1 MMNSEQ
7 DKDAAIRTYTGNPK
21 FRDLLKKILG
31 GSDTRKRVDNFLDT
45 QDQMMAQNFNNPAG
59 LPQDLYE
66 ATMRQYGR
74 KEFGDYTTDDMK
86 LIIEAQK
93 NKGLVWQMFS
103 KQYRERYKDALKLQR
118 WPLVDTAKMEK
129 EKKEKARQAR
139 LRRLYGLKDDEQLKT

>member
-1 MMNSEQ
+1 MLHSGGSTILVYLKISRECFVLLLIMMNSEQ

-31 GSDTRKRVDNFLDT
+31 GSDTRKRVVNFLDT

-93 NKGLVWQMFS
+93 NKGLV
-103 KQYRERYKDALKLQR
+103 
-118 WPLVDTAKMEK
+118 
-129 EKKEKARQAR
+129 
-139 LRRLYGLKDDEQLKT
+139 